1 MTRIY
6 DSRRRM
12 SIGDYFAWEQRNP
25 SRHEYV
31 AGEVHAMSGA
41 TVRHNLIALNLVR
54 ALHGPVRARGCV
66 VLASDVQL
74 RAAADRVY
82 YPDVMLVCGG
92 ARHAE
97 HGVEQ
102 PALVAE
108 VTSPST
114 RATDR
119 REKLEAYTRIPSLLT
134 YLIVDQRRRHVLV
147 YQRDEAQGEWLSH
160 ELVEPDDVITVPWI
174 GGELPLHAIYDG
186 VDLPPLTVREED
198 EEGWGAL

>member
-1 MTRIY
+1 
-6 DSRRRM
+6 M

-31 AGEVHAMSGA
+31 AGEVYAMSGA

-54 ALHGPVRARGCV
+54 ALHGPARAAGCV

-74 RAAADRVY
+74 LAAADRVY
-82 YPDVMLVCGG
+82 YPDVMLVCGD

-97 HGVEQ
+97 HRIEQ
-102 PALVAE
+102 PSLIAE

-119 REKLEAYTRIPSLLT
+119 REKLEAYSRLASLRL

-147 YQRDEAQGEWLSH
+147 YQRDEALGQWLSH
-160 ELVEPDDVITVPWI
+160 EFVDPADVISVPWI
-174 GGELPLHAIYDG
+174 DGTITLHAIYDG
-186 VDLPPLTVREED
+186 IEPQAMTVREED
-198 EEGWGAL
+198 EDGWGAP